1 MNNIKDNMDSKT
13 QKKTD
18 SNATDTHLQ
27 GKKIKRMRKRNR
39 EFMRV
44 TWIFISMFLILCTYL
59 VYFNVFKAE
68 EINTNT
74 YNTKQND
81 RKSDIQRGQIL
92 AADGEILAATTVD
105 AEGKETRVYPY
116 GQVFSHVVGYYENGK
131 SGLEAKCDYD
141 LTDSHISF
149 LEQLEYTAEGQKVLG
164 DNVYLTLDTDLQQAA
179 YNALGAYRG
188 AVVVMEASTGKILA
202 MVSKPDFD
210 PGTISENWEF
220 LTTDDAGSPLLN
232 RATQGL
238 YPPGS
243 TFKILTTLAF
253 MRQNPDYQNYTYEC
267 GGFITKEDVT
277 VTCYNSEV
285 HGWEDLK
292 SSFAH
297 SCNSSYCNI
306 GLELDNQEF
315 IDLCNDFGFNN
326 SLPLNYME
334 YSKSQFNLK
343 ADSSYG
349 EQMTTAIGQGDTLV
363 SPLHMAMITQSIA
376 NGGVMMTPYLI
387 DHIQTSKGDLVKETT
402 PTAYKTVMSAQEA
415 GVLTEYMRET
425 VLSGTA
431 TTLYNETY
439 SCAGK
444 TGSAEYD
451 NGTQQGTHS
460 WFVGFTDVDNP
471 ELVISVLIEDGG
483 TGSSAAVPVTKQ
495 ILDSY
500 YYNYDNSYGY

>member
-1 MNNIKDNMDSKT
+1 MQGRNIHNL
-13 QKKTD
+13 
-18 SNATDTHLQ
+18 NTDTDRQ
-27 GKKIKRMRKRNR
+27 DKKPKKRRKRNR

-44 TWIFISMFLILCTYL
+44 TWIFITMFLVLCTYL
-59 VYFNVFKAE
+59 VYFNVFRAE
-68 EINTNT
+68 EINTNS

-92 AADGEILAATTVD
+92 SADGEILAATTYD
-105 AEGKETRVYPY
+105 TEGNEQRAYPY
-116 GQVFSHVVGYYENGK
+116 GRIFSHVVGYYVNGK

-149 LEQLEYTAEGQKVLG
+149 LKQLEYTAEGQKVLG
-164 DNVYLTLDTDLQQAA
+164 DNIYLTLDTDLQQAA
-179 YNALGAYRG
+179 YNALGDNKG

-210 PGTISENWEF
+210 PGTIGENWES
-220 LTTDDAGSPLLN
+220 LTSEDADSPLLN

-253 MRQNPDYQNYTYEC
+253 MRQNPNYQDYTYDC
-267 GGFITKEDVT
+267 IGYISKEDVT
-277 VTCYNSEV
+277 VTCYNSEI

-297 SCNSSYCNI
+297 SCNSSFCNI

-315 IDLCNDFGFNN
+315 IDLCNDFGFNS

-334 YSKSQFNLK
+334 YSRSQFNLE
-343 ADSSYG
+343 ANSSYG
-349 EQMTTAIGQGDTLV
+349 EEMTTAIGQGETLV
-363 SPLHMAMITQSIA
+363 SPLHMAMIASSVA

-387 DHIQTSKGDLVKETT
+387 DRVQTSEGDLVKETT
-402 PTAYKTVMSAQEA
+402 PTAYKTVMSAEEA
-415 GVLTEYMRET
+415 GVLAEYMRET

-431 TTLYNETY
+431 TALYNDTY

-451 NGTQQGTHS
+451 NGEQQGTHS
-460 WFVGFTDVDNP
+460 WFVGFTNVDNP
-471 ELVISVLIEDGG
+471 ELVISVLVEDGG
-483 TGSSAAVPVTKQ
+483 SGSESAVPITKQ

-500 YYNYDNSYGY
+500 YYNYDNTYGGGY